1 MLKVLLVDDE
11 APILNNLN
19 KVLPWQEMGMTVA
32 GMARSGM
39 EALRIAEEERPDL
52 VLCDIR
58 MPVMNGLTLV
68 KKLREMGLNS
78 EVLLITGYQDFDYA
92 REAIRLGV
100 KDYIC
105 KPIHYEELG
114 DKIRDIGVEI
124 RSKQFKDKLYTSIPL
139 FQEVSTL
146 ESDNS
151 KKTTEQLMNT
161 AVQYVT
167 ERLNSDIGI
176 EEVAHMLGISCS
188 YFCLLFK
195 NRFNMTFVEYVTLQ
209 RMEIARFMLANS
221 DKSITTIGFGVGYQ
235 ERRYFTKV
243 FQKQNGMSPKEYREK
258 CGRIVTNEDANAI
271 NVFVLTESNEENK
284 QVVE

>member
-19 KVLPWQEMGMTVA
+19 RVLPWQDMGMVVA

-39 EALRIAEEERPDL
+39 DALRIAEEEHPDL

-58 MPVMNGLTLV
+58 MPVMDGLTFV
-68 KKLREMGLNS
+68 GKLRELGLNS
-78 EVLLITGYQDFDYA
+78 EVLLITGYQEFDYA

-100 KDYIC
+100 KEYIC

-114 DKIRDIGVEI
+114 NKLRDIGVQI
-124 RSKQFKDKLYTSIPL
+124 RSRQYKDKLYNSIPM
-139 FQEVSTL
+139 FQVIPAA
-146 ESDNS
+146 ESEHN

-161 AVQYVT
+161 AVQYIT
-167 ERLNSDIGI
+167 EHLNLDIGI
-176 EEVAHMLGISCS
+176 DEVAHKLGISGS

-195 NRFNMTFVEYVTLQ
+195 NRFAMTFVEYVTLQ
-209 RMEIARFMLANS
+209 RMEAAKFMLVHS
-221 DKSITTIGFGVGYQ
+221 DKSITTIGSGVGYH

-243 FQKQNGMSPKEYREK
+243 FQKQNGMSPKEYRDLKRAEA
-258 CGRIVTNEDANAI
+258 R
-271 NVFVLTESNEENK
+271 
-284 QVVE
+284 

>member
-19 KVLPWQEMGMTVA
+19 RVLPWQEMGMTVT

-39 EALRIAEEERPDL
+39 EALLIAEAERPDL

-58 MPVMNGLTLV
+58 MPVMDGLTFV
-68 KKLREMGLNS
+68 GKLREMGLNS
-78 EVLLITGYQDFDYA
+78 EVLLITGYQEFDYA

-105 KPIHYEELG
+105 KPIHYEELEN
-114 DKIRDIGVEI
+114 KIRDIGVQI
-124 RSKQFKDKLYTSIPL
+124 RSKQFKDKLYNTIPL
-139 FQEVSTL
+139 FKEVPTNENEST
-146 ESDNS
+146 

-161 AVQYVT
+161 AVQYIT

-176 EEVAHMLGISCS
+176 EEMAAKLGISCS

-195 NRFNMTFVEYVTLQ
+195 NRFSMTFVEYVTLQ
-209 RMEIARFMLANS
+209 RMTAAKFMLANS
-221 DKSITTIGFGVGYQ
+221 DKSISTIGSGVGYQ

-243 FQKQNGMSPKEYREK
+243 FQKQTGMSPKEYRDHN
-258 CGRIVTNEDANAI
+258 RADVR
-271 NVFVLTESNEENK
+271 
-284 QVVE
+284 